1 MNFLALFLS
10 IILLN
15 FISLLFINRFSVQ
28 CSDDSNQSLLDKFK
42 SFWYMP
48 LTSVLL
54 SSFIVFGFYV
64 TMPHDDRHFKQGL
77 IITIVTLILTFTSN
91 IIFIMYSDF
100 CTDNSWEQSSKNAGI
115 LTIFSLGS
123 VIISLIIGLVIYK
136 PPVLT
141 LEDRFGGGLEYP
153 AYTGSSL

>member
-1 MNFLALFLS
+1 
-10 IILLN
+10 
-15 FISLLFINRFSVQ
+15 
-28 CSDDSNQSLLDKFK
+28 
-42 SFWYMP
+42 MP
-48 LTSVLL
+48 LTSILL